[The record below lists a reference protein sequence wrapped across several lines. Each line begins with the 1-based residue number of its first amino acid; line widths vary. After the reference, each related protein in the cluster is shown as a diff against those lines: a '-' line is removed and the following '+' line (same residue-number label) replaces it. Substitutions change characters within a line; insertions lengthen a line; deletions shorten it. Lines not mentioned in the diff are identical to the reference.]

1 MHTPII
7 KSTYGHFQFPPQTD
21 SRIKDK
27 LDTDLVD
34 KEYQKMKKKELK
46 QCDYFVGRT
55 NRSGIV
61 KFLGIKGKTK

>member
-34 KEYQKMKKKELK
+34 KEYQKMKKKGGESDLLCG
-46 QCDYFVGRT
+46 QDQQEWGR
-55 NRSGIV
+55 
-61 KFLGIKGKTK
+61 